1 MEHTGLVFNI
11 QKFCIHDGPGI
22 RTTVFLKG
30 CPLKCRWCANPESQL
45 ERSQLMLDRRKCV
58 RCHRCVAACPNGGIH
73 PDPETGYPIFDKEL
87 CQACGSCVNACMGNG
102 EKALSMEGQRMT
114 AEEVLKEVLKDE
126 VFYKSSGGG
135 ATFSGG
141 EPLKQIEF
149 IETIAKEL
157 KKRDIPLAC
166 ETAGYVTEEEIRA
179 AISCM
184 DLFLFDMKHYDP
196 EKHFQGTGVEQ
207 QAILK
212 NLKIVLNS
220 GCKVI
225 SRIPVIPGYNNLEGD
240 AQGFGKLLKSLG
252 IQEVHLLPFHQFGEG
267 KYEQLGMEYEMKG
280 IPSMKQEE
288 LEGMK
293 EIIQQYVEHV
303 QIGG

>member
-45 ERSQLMLDRRKCV
+45 EYSQLMLDKRKCV

-73 PDPETGYPIFDKEL
+73 IDPKTGYPIFDKEL
-87 CQACGSCVNACMGNG
+87 CQACGGCVEACMGNG
-102 EKALSMEGQRMT
+102 EKALSMEGQKMT
-114 AEEVLKEVLKDE
+114 AKEVLEEVLKDE

-135 ATFSGG
+135 VTFSGG

-149 IETIAKEL
+149 VETIAKEL
-157 KKRDIPLAC
+157 KQRNIPLAC
-166 ETAGYVTEEEIRA
+166 ETAGYVTEEEIKA

-196 EKHFQGTGVEQ
+196 EKHLQGTGVEQ
-207 QAILK
+207 QTILK

-225 SRIPVIPGYNNLEGD
+225 SRIPVIPGFNNLEGD
-240 AQGFGKLLKSLG
+240 PQGFGKLLKSLG